1 MLTLSGGGLCL
12 QQWIKLTGY
21 QLSGVEVLLFSMS
34 GLIMKPCYFT
44 QPLRF
49 RAKSRVD
56 THAK

>member
-1 MLTLSGGGLCL
+1 MDQVDGISV
-12 QQWIKLTGY
+12 I
-21 QLSGVEVLLFSMS
+21 GVEVLLFSMS